1 MLGVSGGEP
10 THQRPLELTT
20 KKKKKGDV
28 GSCHW
33 PATPKCWSL
42 DRYAVP
48 PLGCGELRAFDY
60 CAIHVI
66 GIAHVSRKFH
76 SRDLWS
82 GLELKN
88 TRGVLDFIHAHVM
101 VKVTVDL

>member
-1 MLGVSGGEP
+1 MGRGSLLPTREDTGGVLGVSGGEP

-20 KKKKKGDV
+20 KKKKVDV

-76 SRDLWS
+76 SRDLS
-82 GLELKN
+82 RVGSS
-88 TRGVLDFIHAHVM
+88 
-101 VKVTVDL
+101 